1 MAETKTV
8 NLNVETNLGSL
19 KSQLKTAQK
28 EVETL
33 SEKFGATSEAAT
45 NAARKAAHLKDAIGD
60 AKALTDAF
68 NPDAK
73 FNALGGA
80 LSGVAGGFS
89 AVQGAMGLIGVE
101 SKDVEAAMLKVQ
113 SAMAFSQGIN
123 SIMGAKD
130 AFTNLAAVIGKTA
143 IGQKALNVVQIVGAT
158 VMKALNLVMK
168 ANPIFLIISG
178 ILAAIAAFKYFS
190 SSTET
195 ATANNEKLNA
205 SLERQEKAMD
215 RNAAAIKRN
224 GENRLKILVAQGAS
238 EQTIHNQTLKNLKN
252 EEAARGKNVEFLK
265 QKLDQKRAILK
276 QAYYEENDELIK
288 STKKEINESRGKY
301 SELVNQKKTNIT
313 NIRVEEIT
321 YNNKVKKDE
330 EEKTAK
336 QKEENQKRAEKQ
348 REHNT
353 KVREDKKQA
362 DDELKA
368 QNLKAQKELNDEKLR
383 LQKEQFDLE
392 DAQFKLHQETTYSE
406 KELEIAKLVEEYD
419 AKFAIANGNAI
430 LELELEQKQK
440 DELAA
445 INQKYI
451 DAETKA
457 KEESVAAQAEIDK
470 KKTDEEKA
478 SQDKKIQMTLTGLSI
493 LQDANALFTAKN
505 EKDARRQ
512 FKISKALSLSTAI
525 INTGLAITSALALS
539 PKDSLFPGQRFVEAG
554 IAGVTGGVS
563 IAKIAATQFG
573 GFGTAPEK
581 PSTASDKSSGGGGN
595 VITPNFNIVGNNG
608 TNQLKQLQQAPIQAY
623 VVSGEMSTQQS
634 LDRNRLRNATL

>member
-19 KSQLKTAQK
+19 KSQLKTAQR
-28 EVETL
+28 EVEAL

-45 NAARKAAHLKDAIGD
+45 NAARKAAQLKDAIGD

-143 IGQKALNVVQIVGAT
+143 IGQKALNVVQIVGTT

-215 RNAAAIKRN
+215 RNAASIKRN

-238 EQTIHNQTLKNLKN
+238 EQTIHDQTLKNLNN
-252 EEAARGKNVEFLK
+252 EEKARQKNVEFLK
-265 QKLDQKRAILK
+265 SKLDQKRAILK

-301 SELVNQKKTNIT
+301 SELIDQKKTNIT

-336 QKEENQKRAEKQ
+336 QKEENNKRAEKQ

-353 KVREDKKQA
+353 KVREDKKKA

-368 QNLKAQKELNDEKLR
+368 QILKAQKELDDEINRIAEEQLAKQKKAQEDR
-383 LQKEQFDLE
+383 KEQAKKDEEDIYNNAKGFLEASIIDDENNIQAKKDLLE
-392 DAQFKLHQETTYSE
+392 VE
-406 KELEIAKLVEEYD
+406 KEILLQNTELTQGEIA
-419 AKFAIANGNAI
+419 AI
-430 LELELEQKQK
+430 ESKYRKDREQLDK
-440 DELAA
+440 DELA
-445 INQKYI
+445 
-451 DAETKA
+451 
-457 KEESVAAQAEIDK
+457 K
-470 KKTDEEKA
+470 KKVLEDQKLQAVQNTLSTIGNLAELFAGKSRKQQETAFKIQKA
-478 SQDKKIQMTLTGLSI
+478 ANIASATIDTYRAVSSTIASTPGGPIIKGLAGAVVLSAGLLNIKKI
-493 LQDANALFTAKN
+493 A
-505 EKDARRQ
+505 
-512 FKISKALSLSTAI
+512 ST
-525 INTGLAITSALALS
+525 
-539 PKDSLFPGQRFVEAG
+539 KFDS
-554 IAGVTGGVS
+554 GGTPS
-563 IAKIAATQFG
+563 
-573 GFGTAPEK
+573 PEK
-581 PSTASDKSSGGGGN
+581 PNMTNPSDQQGN

-608 TNQLKQLQQAPIQAY
+608 TNQLAQLKQAPIQAY